1 MSLTHK
7 TSEAFAPK
15 DASTLRDD
23 NVVQFDRIF
32 AVKGRDFHERFMSQL
47 IMPMRQDVAV
57 MALQQ
62 VLAGHLQHSHPG
74 HPDVRYCVA
83 KAFEI
88 ADEFCLQAPVTADA
102 KLADYFKL
110 YMSRGDVDELIK
122 SQMDAKHDWSL

>member
-47 IMPMRQDVAV
+47 IMPMRQDVAL

-62 VLAGHLQHSHPG
+62 VLAAHMRDGESFSVPLA
-74 HPDVRYCVA
+74 VRL
-83 KAFEI
+83 AFAI

-102 KLADYFKL
+102 RLADYFKL
-110 YMSRGDVDELIK
+110 YMSRGEVYELIK
-122 SQMDAKHDWSL
+122 SQMDVAHDWSV